1 MHLFVTSGLRHWN
14 VAKHNI
20 FFFFLLFFLA
30 KCFRP
35 LITLSKTY
43 LFSLFFSFLIVNVFD
58 NLIVTRKFL
67 HIFLSFPRIF
77 ITLFTLLTLF
87 RFFIVS
93 IRDLNTQT
101 YSFIHF
107 RKKIFLVSI
116 HYLWTAL
123 CKWKH
128 LLFSCFIYWC
138 LFSYFILTFT
148 YITFSIFFFPP
159 FLSCQHLKPSYKTHS
174 VARRR

>member
-1 MHLFVTSGLRHWN
+1 M
-14 VAKHNI
+14 
-20 FFFFLLFFLA
+20 
-30 KCFRP
+30 
-35 LITLSKTY
+35 
-43 LFSLFFSFLIVNVFD
+43 
-58 NLIVTRKFL
+58 

-93 IRDLNTQT
+93 IREPNTQT

-159 FLSCQHLKPSYKTHS
+159 FLSCQPCSHNDVVGLMQPRRDCCLDPDSKIFVSQRGNCLDEAKSQHNTTSFLSQCIYKEF
-174 VARRR
+174 VA